1 MPVCCVVNCSNK
13 PGRDTKF
20 NYYRFPW
27 KSYET
32 ERRERW
38 IAAVRRERTD
48 GSPWMPVKRSTII
61 CSAHFVG
68 GKKSDEMHSPSYV
81 PTIFPD
87 IYKRKGPSSSLAQ
100 ARYER
105 MKARK
110 FVENKKDTSEHMEI
124 SPSAT
129 TSDFIHSQPAEASSS
144 SEPMQMKTN
153 VENGVAYKSNQVT
166 VSTQTEIT
174 INPKLGAP
182 VNPSIENYE
191 SKVDKPKTFDEFQ
204 FIKEQCKGFHG
215 YESIRTGQQMVDITG
230 VTIFIFAQLLNILP
244 APKNN
249 DKFNNK
255 DKLLIFLM
263 KMKLGI
269 TYSAMAVFFSCARP
283 TISRTFKHVL
293 NILHRHRENFV
304 FWPDKFT
311 VMATLPNSFK
321 DKYRNCRVILDCTE
335 FRAQQPHD
343 IHKRVYLF
351 SHYKNTFT
359 IKLLIGIT
367 PCGFI
372 CLVSDCCGGKTSD
385 TQMTLN
391 STLLSKLESGDMV
404 MADKGFPGIKT
415 ALGDE
420 HVITV
425 MPPFCHEGTLTA
437 DELDETYNIASV
449 RIHVERAIQRLKNY
463 NILNNI
469 AVDTFPIID
478 KIVQVAAVLSNLGK
492 PLIVDE

>member
-1 MPVCCVVNCSNK
+1 MYVFNCLHH
-13 PGRDTKF
+13 
-20 NYYRFPW
+20 YR
-27 KSYET
+27 S
-32 ERRERW
+32 
-38 IAAVRRERTD
+38 D

-87 IYKRKGPSSSLAQ
+87 IYKRKGPLSSLAQ

-105 MKARK
+105 IKARK
-110 FVENKKDTSEHMEI
+110 AMEKQKDCSEAVELI
-124 SPSAT
+124 SPT
-129 TSDFIHSQPAEASSS
+129 TASNFVNSEPTEASSS
-144 SEPMQMKTN
+144 REPIQMITKE
-153 VENGVAYKSNQVT
+153 ENGFAYKSNQVT
-166 VSTQTEIT
+166 VGTQTEIN

-182 VNPSIENYE
+182 ANPSFQNYE
-191 SKVDKPKTFDEFQ
+191 SKVDKPKTIDEFQ
-204 FIKEQCKGFHG
+204 FIKKQCFHG
-215 YESIRTGQQMVDITG
+215 YESIRTEQQMVDITG
-230 VTIFIFAQLLNILP
+230 VTFFIFAQLLNILP
-244 APKNN
+244 APKKN
-249 DKFNNK
+249 DKFNNEN
-255 DKLLIFLM
+255 KLLIFLM

-269 TYSAMAVFFSCARP
+269 TFSAMAVFFCCASP
-283 TISRTFKHVL
+283 IISRTFKYVL
-293 NILHRHRENFV
+293 NILYRHREKFV

-311 VMATLPNSFK
+311 VMTTLPNSFK
-321 DKYRNCRVILDCTE
+321 DKYRHCRVILDCTE

-343 IHKRVYLF
+343 IHKRAYLF

-359 IKLLIGIT
+359 IKVLIGIT

-385 TQMTLN
+385 TQMTLD
-391 STLLSKLESGDMV
+391 SPLLSKLEPGDMV
-404 MADKGFPGIKT
+404 MADNGFPGIKA
-415 ALGDE
+415 ALGGQ

-437 DELDETYNIASV
+437 DESDETYNIASV
-449 RIHVERAIQRLKNY
+449 RIHVKRAIQRLKNY

-469 AVDTFPIID
+469 AVDIFPIID